1 MPTSVPVFPLK
12 FRKTAACKFKKQNPA
27 AIVFKCVCVCVSL
40 TKKGLCV
47 KGYCVCVYNSMKQ
60 RLCVHVWMYL
70 CVCKYTLSWTIGK
83 NGWINLNG
91 NSLFRVALKAL
102 AAYRGPYLKQ
112 VLEGVDSFI
121 RALFLSRY
129 RYSTNSYVRTGLFN
143 SLRLMGHGHDSN
155 TLRKPQEWII
165 ILQSI
170 VQAEGAF

>member
-1 MPTSVPVFPLK
+1 
-12 FRKTAACKFKKQNPA
+12 
-27 AIVFKCVCVCVSL
+27 
-40 TKKGLCV
+40 
-47 KGYCVCVYNSMKQ
+47 
-60 RLCVHVWMYL
+60 
-70 CVCKYTLSWTIGK
+70 
-83 NGWINLNG
+83 
-91 NSLFRVALKAL
+91 VALNAL

-143 SLRLMGHGHDSN
+143 PLCLVGYGHDSN

-170 VQAEGAF
+170 VQAEGAFLRCSTGSRVVMLESLNPSEISFNGKMFLWLIVCCCIRKDVCAYVFVFFLTPLKVIITFSIVLTH

>member
-1 MPTSVPVFPLK
+1 M
-12 FRKTAACKFKKQNPA
+12 
-27 AIVFKCVCVCVSL
+27 CVCL

-47 KGYCVCVYNSMKQ
+47 KRYCVCVNNSMTQ
-60 RLCVHVWMYL
+60 RLCVHVWLYL
-70 CVCKYTLSWTIGK
+70 CVCSYTLPWT

-91 NSLFRVALKAL
+91 NSLFCVALNAL

-121 RALFLSRY
+121 RTLFLSRY

-143 SLRLMGHGHDSN
+143 PLCLVGHGHDSN
-155 TLRKPQEWII
+155 TQRKPQEWII

>member
-1 MPTSVPVFPLK
+1 M
-12 FRKTAACKFKKQNPA
+12 
-27 AIVFKCVCVCVSL
+27 
-40 TKKGLCV
+40 
-47 KGYCVCVYNSMKQ
+47 
-60 RLCVHVWMYL
+60 
-70 CVCKYTLSWTIGK
+70 
-83 NGWINLNG
+83 
-91 NSLFRVALKAL
+91 ALKAL

-143 SLRLMGHGHDSN
+143 PLHLMGHRDDSN
-155 TLRKPQEWII
+155 TLREPQEWII